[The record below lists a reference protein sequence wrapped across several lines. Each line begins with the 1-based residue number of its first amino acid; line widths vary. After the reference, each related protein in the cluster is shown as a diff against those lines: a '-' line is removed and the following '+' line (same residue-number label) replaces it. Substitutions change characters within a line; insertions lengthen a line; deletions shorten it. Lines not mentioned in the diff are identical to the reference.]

1 MNGLIALVGSGEYLP
16 VMEQVDR
23 HLLGSLNMDGRRP
36 SVVCLP
42 TAAGKEGDQSIN
54 RWSNMGIEHFNELG
68 ADATALRIINRE
80 SANLEEYASV
90 LENADLIYFSGGNPG
105 YLYETMKDTRAWNA
119 AQRAWARG
127 AVYAGCSAGAMIL
140 GKRMPSFRLMKTQVG
155 FGIFPAEYIIPH
167 FDAFPAVWRPMVFT
181 LQKGLKDGQ
190 RMIGID
196 EDTALVGTLQG
207 EWRVMGASEAH
218 VFTHEGKTTYRAGDS
233 VPLLQ
238 ETV

>member
-23 HLLGSLNMDGRRP
+23 YLLGSLNMNGRNAC
-36 SVVCLP
+36 VVCLP
-42 TAAGKEGDQSIN
+42 TAAGNEGDQSVN
-54 RWSNMGIEHFNELG
+54 RWSNMGIEHFTKLG
-68 ADATALRIINRE
+68 ADVTALPIIDRA
-80 SANLEEYASV
+80 SANLEENAAV

-140 GKRMPSFRLMKTQVG
+140 GKRMPSFRLMKSQEG

-167 FDAFPAVWRPMVFT
+167 FDAFPAVWRPMVFA
-181 LQKGLKDGQ
+181 LQKKLKDRQ
-190 RMIGID
+190 RMVGID
-196 EDTALVGTLQG
+196 EDTALIGSLQG
-207 EWRVMGASEAH
+207 EWKVMGKSEVH
-218 VFTHEGKTTYRAGDS
+218 VFTRESKTTYQAGEI
-233 VPLLQ
+233 VPLAQ
-238 ETV
+238 ETA

>member
-1 MNGLIALVGSGEYLP
+1 MNGLIALLGSGEYLP

-23 HLLGSLNMDGRRP
+23 YLLASLNANGRSP
-36 SVVCLP
+36 CVVCLP
-42 TAAGKEGDQSIN
+42 TAAGKEGDESVD
-54 RWSNMGIEHFNELG
+54 RWSTMGVEHFKKLG
-68 ADATALRIINRE
+68 ADARALRIIDRE
-80 SANLEEYASV
+80 SANLEEYASA
-90 LENADLIYFSGGNPG
+90 LENADLVYFSGGNPG

-140 GKRMPSFRLMKTQVG
+140 GKRMPSFRLMKTQQG
-155 FGIFPAEYIIPH
+155 FGILPAEFIIPH
-167 FDAFPAVWRPMVFT
+167 FDAFPAVWKPMVFT

-190 RMIGID
+190 RMVGID

-207 EWRVMGASEAH
+207 EWKVMGRSAVH
-218 VFTHEGKTTYRAGDS
+218 VFTHDGKTTYRTGDI
-233 VPLLQ
+233 VPLVQ